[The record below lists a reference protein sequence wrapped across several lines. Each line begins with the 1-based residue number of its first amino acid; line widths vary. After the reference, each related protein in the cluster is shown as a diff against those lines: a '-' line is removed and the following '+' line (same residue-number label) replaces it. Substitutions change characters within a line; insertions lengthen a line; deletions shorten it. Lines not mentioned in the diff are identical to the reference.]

1 LTILAKKISHLK
13 IPEAKSQRREKNT
26 LGEPLKSAQI
36 SSHEK
41 SNYILWMP
49 LKTLQISKEPLNYI
63 KAKE

>member
-49 LKTLQISKEPLNYI
+49 LGKFVDIKKKKKKELSVI
-63 KAKE
+63 